1 MEQGWD
7 ESERG
12 TQHTAAALG
21 AQAWSQFPSAS
32 DFSPSATDAVGYVQH
47 KSHSDMFL
55 DLRIPGKDKLKLQGW
70 IPAWAAV
77 LSHLWA

>member
-7 ESERG
+7 ESDRR

-21 AQAWSQFPSAS
+21 AQAWSQ
-32 DFSPSATDAVGYVQH
+32 SPSATDVVGYVQH

-70 IPAWAAV
+70 IPAWAAM